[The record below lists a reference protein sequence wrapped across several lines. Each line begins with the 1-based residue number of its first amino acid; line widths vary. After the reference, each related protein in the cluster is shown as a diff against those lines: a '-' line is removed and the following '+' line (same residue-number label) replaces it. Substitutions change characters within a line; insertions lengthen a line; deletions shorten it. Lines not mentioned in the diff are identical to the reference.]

1 MLRIRCQ
8 IFSWEVREGRF
19 VFLEGGSQKG
29 GFGRTPQT
37 SLVTG
42 LLQQAICLHPSDAPV
57 LVNVSVDLEPSQSV
71 GLQENTLMNSS
82 FELPSYTTFRSV
94 VVSTLSKLQG
104 VGLMTYP
111 NA

>member
-1 MLRIRCQ
+1 MSDIQLGS
-8 IFSWEVREGRF
+8 SWGEVRI
-19 VFLEGGSQKG
+19 
-29 GFGRTPQT
+29 FGRGFAKRRVRENPPNPPPPPP
-37 SLVTG
+37 VTG

-57 LVNVSVDLEPSQSV
+57 LVNVSVEPSQSV

-104 VGLMTYP
+104 VGFIR
-111 NA
+111 